1 MHAHRLL
8 LLVLLATLP
17 GHAQSTPLRAA
28 LSTTDTHLELEAGT
42 YAPRVTVLRSNL
54 GEPNEWTG
62 AADDALIQEVEI
74 DGHSVPV
81 TWTFDA
87 AQSRQS
93 AGNVCLVYTSQQPAL
108 RLEWEWTTRDAS
120 GAIEH
125 RTTIR
130 NHSGH
135 ELWLPLQPSLTLA
148 WQTAE
153 EALTTFSVEKGADT
167 PSPWGTHRD
176 PLPVGAYWFGES
188 SSYAIP
194 RAGRPREI
202 IPYVAVER
210 ADGSGFFVGIEFSGK
225 LRLFLSHSANK
236 LEGTFGLDPIP
247 GPFRTRLMPD
257 ENFETPTLFLSAYH
271 GGADG
276 AGNQL
281 RRWERRVLGNPNAW
295 NDPHYPVTVN
305 NSWGSGV
312 EVDEALALRMID
324 DSAEL
329 GLEMFHL
336 DAGWFRAVGDWDPDP
351 NKFPRGLAYVA
362 NAAHRK
368 GLRFGLWIDWAQA
381 GNSTQPGAL
390 NVHDAKVANW
400 MVSDLPAGWTPESY
414 KGQTLDIGVP
424 AVRDWAQHKLKHI
437 VEDFKLDMLEHDGY
451 LVAKGCARTDHPHAA
466 PGPDGS
472 AIFED
477 AGFRFVEA
485 ANETDVSYHA
495 TRAYY
500 EIYRRLRHEH
510 PGLLL
515 EICNDG
521 GRMIDFGSLA
531 HGDYFSATDT
541 YDPLS
546 NRRAVYDQ
554 SYVMPVPMLESYV
567 ETWPTPTAESF
578 LYMLRSG
585 MMGWFSVMTD
595 TTKWT
600 AEQHASAK
608 NEIAFYK
615 QTLRPLLRD
624 GDLYHA
630 GPRPDGEHWDGLEF
644 YDPAR
649 GEGVLFAFRG
659 KTEGDTACTFALR
672 GLNADAHYEVRSRDG
687 YFSPRE
693 MTGGELMLRG
703 LRLEMPQPYSSDI
716 VQIRLL
722 SPTKLQ
728 HGHNNQ

>member
-1 MHAHRLL
+1 MRALRPLL
-8 LLVLLATLP
+8 IALLATLP
-17 GHAQSTPLRAA
+17 CFAAPGPLQRVELAT
-28 LSTTDTHLELEAGT
+28 SDTQLLLEAGPR
-42 YAPRVTVLRSNL
+42 APRLAALRANT
-54 GEPNEWTG
+54 GEANTWTG
-62 AADDALIQEVEI
+62 TADDVLIPHVEI
-74 DGHSVPV
+74 DGHVIPI
-81 TWTFDA
+81 TWQFDA
-87 AQSRQS
+87 AHSSHSGRT
-93 AGNVCLVYTSQQPAL
+93 VRFVYTSQEPRLQ
-108 RLEWEWTTRDAS
+108 LEWEWTARDAA

-125 RTTIR
+125 RTMIR
-130 NHSGH
+130 NLTGH
-135 ELWLPLQPSLTLA
+135 ELWLPLQPSLFFA
-148 WQTAE
+148 WQTGGE
-153 EALTTFSVEKGADT
+153 PLTTFSVEKGADT

-176 PLPVGAYWFGES
+176 PLPAGAYWSGES

-202 IPYVAVER
+202 VPYVAVER
-210 ADGSGFFVGIEFSGK
+210 ANGSGFFAGIEFSGK
-225 LRLFLSHSANK
+225 VRLLLSRTDK
-236 LEGTFGLDPIP
+236 QLEGTLGLEPIP
-247 GPFRTRLMPD
+247 GPFRTRLNAG
-257 ENFETPTLFLSAYH
+257 ESFETPILFLSAYH
-271 GGADG
+271 GGPDG

-281 RRWERRVLGNPNAW
+281 RRWVRRVLGNPDAW
-295 NDPHYPVTVN
+295 NDPQYPVTVN

-312 EVDEALALRMID
+312 AVDEALALRMID

-336 DAGWFRAVGDWDPDP
+336 DAGWFRAVGDWEPDAD
-351 NKFPRGLAYVA
+351 KFPHGLARVA

-381 GNSTQPGAL
+381 GTGTGTGAL
-390 NVHDAKVANW
+390 NVHDPQVASW

-414 KGQTLDIGVP
+414 KGQTLDLGVP
-424 AVRDWAQHKLKHI
+424 AVRDWAAQKLNHL

-451 LVAKGCARTDHPHAA
+451 LVAKGCARANHPHAA
-466 PGPDGS
+466 PGPEGFT
-472 AIFED
+472 IFED

-485 ANETDVSYHA
+485 DNETDVSYHA
-495 TRAYY
+495 ARAYY
-500 EIYRRLRHEH
+500 EVHSRLRRQH

-546 NRRAVYDQ
+546 NRRAVYDL
-554 SYVMPVPMLESYV
+554 SHVIPAPMLESYV
-567 ETWPTPTAESF
+567 ESWPTPTDASF

-600 AEQHASAK
+600 RAQHDMAK

-615 QTLRPLLRD
+615 QTLRPLLRE

-630 GPRPDGEHWDGLEF
+630 GPRPDGEHWDGMEY

-649 GEGVLFAFRG
+649 GAGVLFAFRG
-659 KTEGDTACTFALR
+659 AAPGDLVFTFKLR
-672 GLNADAHYEVRSRDG
+672 GLDAEARYEVRSRDG
-687 YFSPRE
+687 RFPPQHMR
-693 MTGGELMLRG
+693 GAELMQQG
-703 LRLEMPQPYSSDI
+703 LPMEMPEIYSSDI
-716 VQIRLL
+716 VLFHAL
-722 SPTKLQ
+722 AK
-728 HGHNNQ
+728 